1 MGKIRKPD
9 AKEALAYV
17 RAHSPDEATLLEGL
31 LKFTERWLEQ
41 VDPALT
47 QTWADTTPVFRHLE
61 MPCLCGVS
69 LNGSR

>member
-17 RAHSPDEATLLEGL
+17 RAHSPDENELLEGL

-41 VDPALT
+41 VPVPLT
-47 QTWADTTPVFRHLE
+47 QRHLTAS
-61 MPCLCGVS
+61 M
-69 LNGSR
+69 LNCVPHNLALAS

>member
-17 RAHSPDEATLLEGL
+17 RAHSPDEDTLLEGL

-41 VDPALT
+41 VGPT
-47 QTWADTTPVFRHLE
+47 FTHGHGLE
-61 MPCLCGVS
+61 PQLCTFS
-69 LNGSR
+69 SS

>member
-17 RAHSPDEATLLEGL
+17 RAHSPDEDALLEGL

-41 VDPALT
+41 VCPLMQSVYCQYACT
-47 QTWADTTPVFRHLE
+47 SMSA
-61 MPCLCGVS
+61 
-69 LNGSR
+69 